1 MWEDA
6 APLVPVEAMAAGL
19 PLIVTRSGGI
29 EEYTSPECA
38 VIVERDGQIVE
49 SLSRAIVSLQR
60 NPDRCNKMSQAGL
73 ARAQLYGMRSMYQ
86 QFVAAC
92 K

>member
-1 MWEDA
+1 M
-6 APLVPVEAMAAGL
+6 
-19 PLIVTRSGGI
+19 
-29 EEYTSPECA
+29 
-38 VIVERDGQIVE
+38 E